1 MKPFFASLL
10 VALALGGCASTFGP
24 PPAPGSSEQDVITRM
39 GKPGYRYQAGDQ
51 TLLEYPGGYYGQQ
64 TFMARFGPDGRLISV
79 DQVRTVER
87 FAMLKL
93 NESTKADVLRTVGTP
108 SETSW
113 LSLPQLEVWS
123 YRYKENGVWN
133 SMMYIHFDRAG
144 IVRKMENGR
153 DPLYEEDEFFFRN
166 RLSPGRGRH

>member
-1 MKPFFASLL
+1 
-10 VALALGGCASTFGP
+10 
-24 PPAPGSSEQDVITRM
+24 
-39 GKPGYRYQAGDQ
+39 
-51 TLLEYPGGYYGQQ
+51 
-64 TFMARFGPDGRLISV
+64 
-79 DQVRTVER
+79 
-87 FAMLKL
+87 L

-133 SMMYIHFDRAG
+133 SMMHIHFDRAG